1 MTSECLI
8 QNDYYFSQCKSVFDE
23 LEGAEMRK
31 ARTHSNPFELIKGVF
46 FQNRAAMKMANMDAI
61 FDFMFTSPKDRN
73 GASMIKVIT
82 LGIWFL
88 ACSCCRYTQSFYDIA
103 LNSDSRLRLRITL
116 KVTPV

>member
-82 LGIWFL
+82 LGENFPL
-88 ACSCCRYTQSFYDIA
+88 CTKTCYDIV
-103 LNSDSRLRLRITL
+103 LYSDSGL
-116 KVTPV
+116 

>member
-1 MTSECLI
+1 MTSECMI
-8 QNDYYFSQCKSVFDE
+8 QTDDYFSQCKSVFDE

-88 ACSCCRYTQSFYDIA
+88 IYLVQCWLGPLHVAVVDIC
-103 LNSDSRLRLRITL
+103 
-116 KVTPV
+116 KVVMILY

>member
-23 LEGAEMRK
+23 LEGTEMRK

-61 FDFMFTSPKDRN
+61 FDFMFTSPKDRK
-73 GASMIKVIT
+73 GASMIKVMK

-88 ACSCCRYTQSFYDIA
+88 IYTHSSAGCPPLYVAVVDICKFVMI
-103 LNSDSRLRLRITL
+103 LY
-116 KVTPV
+116 